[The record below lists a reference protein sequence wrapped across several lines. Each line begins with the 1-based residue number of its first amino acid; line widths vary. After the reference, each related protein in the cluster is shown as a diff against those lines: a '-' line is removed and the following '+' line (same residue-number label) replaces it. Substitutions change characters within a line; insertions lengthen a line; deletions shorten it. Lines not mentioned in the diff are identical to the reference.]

1 MKKKLFR
8 ERQAEALNAIFEAKI
23 KQVEAAA
30 ERLEKTEQERIAKVM
45 EVLEEIEEKPRRRG
59 RRRSVK

>member
-8 ERQAEALNAIFEAKI
+8 ERQIQE
-23 KQVEAAA
+23 
-30 ERLEKTEQERIAKVM
+30 EKTEKKNE
-45 EVLEEIEEKPRRRG
+45 EVIKEIENEEERPIRRG